1 MTGGV
6 LDGGGDATEL
16 THPRVSICCCCCCC
30 WWWSWGFWFSSH
42 CSALECSSEI
52 KSWVAWILSK
62 KKRIWAGKKTTIISI
77 PNFLLSIISKK
88 SLDKSNILDDS
99 IKADNMNNNE
109 NNNKVTEKNVLTKQ
123 LSIQPNI
130 PAHLVL
136 ARTNS
141 RRITSQKSVPTFP
154 TKTLRMK
161 SLLWTK
167 PTGIAIN
174 SLPSTLKQ
182 VSHYWYLRS
191 ISYWCAVWK
200 FQDFSVTKI
209 FREIKISNIQSWT
222 RVVLQV
228 C

>member
-1 MTGGV
+1 
-6 LDGGGDATEL
+6 
-16 THPRVSICCCCCCC
+16 
-30 WWWSWGFWFSSH
+30 
-42 CSALECSSEI
+42 
-52 KSWVAWILSK
+52 
-62 KKRIWAGKKTTIISI
+62 
-77 PNFLLSIISKK
+77 
-88 SLDKSNILDDS
+88 
-99 IKADNMNNNE
+99 MNNNE

-191 ISYWCAVWK
+191 ISYQS
-200 FQDFSVTKI
+200 FQRESILNLNPLYLINFMGNDFLTDICI
-209 FREIKISNIQSWT
+209 FPPKYCNYFQMGNMPKTEHSHI
-222 RVVLQV
+222 VLQKLFLLPLECYLV
-228 C
+228 RLQCNKS

>member
-1 MTGGV
+1 MNFDEKGENLG
-6 LDGGGDATEL
+6 
-16 THPRVSICCCCCCC
+16 R
-30 WWWSWGFWFSSH
+30 
-42 CSALECSSEI
+42 
-52 KSWVAWILSK
+52 
-62 KKRIWAGKKTTIISI
+62 KKTTIISI

-191 ISYWCAVWK
+191 ISH
-200 FQDFSVTKI
+200 
-209 FREIKISNIQSWT
+209 
-222 RVVLQV
+222 
-228 C
+228 